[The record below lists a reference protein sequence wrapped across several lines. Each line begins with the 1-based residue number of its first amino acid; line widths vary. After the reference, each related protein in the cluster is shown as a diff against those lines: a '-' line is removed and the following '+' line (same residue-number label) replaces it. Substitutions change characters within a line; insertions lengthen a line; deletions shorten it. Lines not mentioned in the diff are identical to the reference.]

1 MRYNPIKQIL
11 YTDNGQKIKEL
22 NCPELVKWNEL
33 KPTNDKNRMC
43 NLCQKSIIDT
53 ENLTD
58 IELLNL
64 VKQDDNI
71 CFKVGLNQDNVALTM
86 NT

>member
-1 MRYNPIKQIL
+1 MRYNPIKKIV
-11 YTDNGQKIKEL
+11 YTDSGQKIKEL
-22 NCPELVKWNEL
+22 NCPELVQWNEL

-43 NLCQKSIIDT
+43 SLCQKSIIDT

-58 IELLNL
+58 FELLNL
-64 VKQDDNI
+64 VKQDQNT
-71 CFKVGLNQDNVALTM
+71 CFKVGLNQSNVIITM

>member
-11 YTDNGQKIKEL
+11 YTNNGLKIKEL
-22 NCPELVKWNEL
+22 NCPELVKWNDL
-33 KPTNDKNRMC
+33 KQTEDKNRMC
-43 NLCQKSIIDT
+43 NHCQKSIIDT
-53 ENLTD
+53 ESLTD
-58 IELLNL
+58 FELLNL

-71 CFKVGLNQDNVALTM
+71 CFKVGLNQNNVTITM